1 MEKKKA
7 KTMQLETIKD
17 LLNWSYANLA
27 AYQIAL
33 KQDPPHYTRSCWMTR
48 AKLFKGLQT
57 GNMTRQSIYKNERD
71 KLDKKDQCAYCGAT
85 GIPLTLDHVFAK
97 SKRGSDSGDNLV
109 YCCQSCN
116 SSKGKKDYFVWV
128 SDTGRKV
135 SPDVAERYLKNAYL
149 YCEKNGLLNL
159 RIEDLSDTIQKEL
172 PFDLKHIPLT
182 FTI

>member
-85 GIPLTLDHVFAK
+85 GIPLTLDHV
-97 SKRGSDSGDNLV
+97 LQ
-109 YCCQSCN
+109 Y
-116 SSKGKKDYFVWV
+116 
-128 SDTGRKV
+128 
-135 SPDVAERYLKNAYL
+135 
-149 YCEKNGLLNL
+149 
-159 RIEDLSDTIQKEL
+159 QKEGVIL
-172 PFDLKHIPLT
+172 EIISYIVASLATHLKGRRIILCG
-182 FTI
+182 

>member
-1 MEKKKA
+1 
-7 KTMQLETIKD
+7 
-17 LLNWSYANLA
+17 
-27 AYQIAL
+27 
-33 KQDPPHYTRSCWMTR
+33 
-48 AKLFKGLQT
+48 
-57 GNMTRQSIYKNERD
+57 
-71 KLDKKDQCAYCGAT
+71 
-85 GIPLTLDHVFAK
+85 
-97 SKRGSDSGDNLV
+97 
-109 YCCQSCN
+109 
-116 SSKGKKDYFVWV
+116 VWV